1 MQSDAVAIGIRNDN
15 HPARGEFMR
24 SHHNGKV
31 LFFDRG
37 QSLVEIRHLQRRRG
51 AFRRGFA
58 QKDPVLNV
66 GMVQRLN
73 RAQTVSH
80 TIVGQLK

>member
-1 MQSDAVAIGIRNDN
+1 MHNPFVNFPELP
-15 HPARGEFMR
+15 HP
-24 SHHNGKV
+24 
-31 LFFDRG
+31 
-37 QSLVEIRHLQRRRG
+37 
-51 AFRRGFA
+51 GFA